1 MRSECKLFNDCYDR
15 EPDNQNTIDGEY
27 EIDFCW
33 IGSVP
38 LCVRHTQTALATTPI
53 EMSRDIG
60 GINWNSTNFEVGV
73 GQ

>member
-38 LCVRHTQTALATTPI
+38 LCETHPNGTGNNP
-53 EMSRDIG
+53 D
-60 GINWNSTNFEVGV
+60 
-73 GQ
+73 